1 MKKVILLTTLLIA
14 VVTSTFAYD
23 VLNFPDQEDLSLQLE
38 VGSGS
43 GIGITKIDAWDKL
56 YKTLSTEELAE
67 KLERRVHRKY
77 AAAKGWTIWTFTEVS
92 FINQIKAKLTDV
104 VAAPTAIAAWDYLYT
119 NVETMELRW
128 FITHPYNKIYAFDKG
143 WLFTSRTEKAFI
155 ETLKLLLGNPP

>member
-1 MKKVILLTTLLIA
+1 MKKLLLFTLFCTLA
-14 VVTSTFAYD
+14 TGAFAYD
-23 VLNFPDQEDLSLQLE
+23 VFNFTEAGISNFQPES
-38 VGSGS
+38 GSGS
-43 GIGITKIDAWDKL
+43 GIGITTLDAWDKL

-92 FINQIKAKLTDV
+92 YINQIKAKLTDV

-143 WLFTSRTEKAFI
+143 WLFTRRTEKDFI